1 MKQRAMKIVEARSV
15 FAEGVKTKKK
25 VNVDEEK
32 RLEMQVKIDKLN
44 NPGKYIKQLK
54 KRRNSAESREAHEEE
69 DDKFDEKVFKNEIK
83 IDRKKDQQN
92 EKGLEYLEEI
102 KEAVKRM
109 PKKARSE

>member
-1 MKQRAMKIVEARSV
+1 MKIVEARSV

-54 KRRNSAESREAHEEE
+54 KRRNSAESREASEEY
-69 DDKFDEKVFKNEIK
+69 DKFDEKVFKNEII
-83 IDRKKDQQN
+83 IDRKKNQQN

-102 KEAVKRM
+102 KEAVKKM